1 MDKRAKRPV
10 VIRFSSTKE
19 MVDITIKMEL
29 KYFLAKLIYA
39 HYNRGV

>member
-1 MDKRAKRPV
+1 MDKRSNRPV
-10 VIRFSSTKE
+10 VIRFTSAKE
-19 MVDITIKMEL
+19 CIDLTIKMEL